1 VHTRRLSGEKLL
13 NNGSITNEAGVRF
26 SESGK
31 TYALGF
37 WDYGDGAT

>member
-13 NNGSITNEAGVRF
+13 NGGSITNEVVVRF

-37 WDYGDGAT
+37 WGYGDGAT